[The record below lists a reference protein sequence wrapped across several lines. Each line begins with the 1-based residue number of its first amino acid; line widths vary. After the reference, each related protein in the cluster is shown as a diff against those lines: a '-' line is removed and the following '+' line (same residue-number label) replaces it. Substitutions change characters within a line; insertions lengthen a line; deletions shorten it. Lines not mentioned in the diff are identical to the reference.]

1 VPVQLSCDHTIE
13 PSGARAV
20 CVTVEQLHVDLAYR
34 GSAAAATSTT
44 SISIIIIDDDSTNV
58 MVVVGLES

>member
-1 VPVQLSCDHTIE
+1 MQLSCDHTIE

-34 GSAAAATSTT
+34 GSAAAATSPT
-44 SISIIIIDDDSTNV
+44 SIIIISIIDDDSTNV